1 MNSRKLALIL
11 IGLMLIPISQAF
23 GHGLGIDTTTSLN
36 YEERKILVSV
46 EMLPFYFDESE
57 NKKIRIYAFDKKTE
71 ENISNATFLIDI
83 YKNNKL
89 ILHDSFFAPDGELII
104 DVKEYDYLEPYFK
117 SGGLY
122 HYEIDITSIDEVD
135 NVTDSLSGY
144 IADVSVVDTTYHEFK
159 NSENIDVEFRHKSYY
174 DEISNF
180 VYEPLEKIITFEMP
194 FNWETKN
201 ISHLQVIHEEIFFP
215 KNFTEMISPSYKAQ
229 INGIDVFKS
238 NLQIDDYSDE
248 DGRIIHFILLQDHV
262 KFFKNTIKQQ
272 QAEHGIDTFP
282 DKIYFQLVPNDEL
295 IFPVSVLTVNGEYQI
310 DLSWVPKEI
319 MSNSETKFVYT
330 VRNGEN
336 LELEYNSN
344 FDFVVSKDGEQIH
357 RSAEQ
362 TRIGGGAIDF
372 VFPSD
377 GQYTIIFDKI
387 RNSES
392 FTSFTLIVGQ
402 PTEDKTSI
410 PDWIKNNAGWWA
422 EGQIDDSAFLQG
434 IQFLINEGI
443 MIIPSTETTQV
454 SESQEVP
461 SWIKNN
467 AGWWAEGQIDDNTFV
482 SGIQYLVKI
491 GIIIL
496 G

>member
-1 MNSRKLALIL
+1 
-11 IGLMLIPISQAF
+11 
-23 GHGLGIDTTTSLN
+23 
-36 YEERKILVSV
+36 
-46 EMLPFYFDESE
+46 
-57 NKKIRIYAFDKKTE
+57 
-71 ENISNATFLIDI
+71 
-83 YKNNKL
+83 
-89 ILHDSFFAPDGELII
+89 
-104 DVKEYDYLEPYFK
+104 
-117 SGGLY
+117 
-122 HYEIDITSIDEVD
+122 
-135 NVTDSLSGY
+135 
-144 IADVSVVDTTYHEFK
+144 
-159 NSENIDVEFRHKSYY
+159 
-174 DEISNF
+174 
-180 VYEPLEKIITFEMP
+180 MP

-262 KFFKNTIKQQ
+262 KFFKNTIKKQL
-272 QAEHGIDTFP
+272 AEHGIDTFP

-482 SGIQYLVKI
+482 SGIQYLVKV

>member
-1 MNSRKLALIL
+1 MC
-11 IGLMLIPISQAF
+11 
-23 GHGLGIDTTTSLN
+23 
-36 YEERKILVSV
+36 
-46 EMLPFYFDESE
+46 
-57 NKKIRIYAFDKKTE
+57 IRD
-71 ENISNATFLIDI
+71 
-83 YKNNKL
+83 
-89 ILHDSFFAPDGELII
+89 
-104 DVKEYDYLEPYFK
+104 
-117 SGGLY
+117 
-122 HYEIDITSIDEVD
+122 
-135 NVTDSLSGY
+135 
-144 IADVSVVDTTYHEFK
+144 
-159 NSENIDVEFRHKSYY
+159 R
-174 DEISNF
+174 
-180 VYEPLEKIITFEMP
+180 
-194 FNWETKN
+194 
-201 ISHLQVIHEEIFFP
+201 
-215 KNFTEMISPSYKAQ
+215 
-229 INGIDVFKS
+229 
-238 NLQIDDYSDE
+238 
-248 DGRIIHFILLQDHV
+248 
-262 KFFKNTIKQQ
+262 
-272 QAEHGIDTFP
+272 IDTFP
-282 DKIYFQLVPNDEL
+282 DKMYFQLVPNDEL

-319 MSNSETKFVYT
+319 MPNSETKFVYT
-330 VRNGEN
+330 VRNGET

-362 TRIGGGAIDF
+362 TRIGGGSVDF

-402 PTEDKTSI
+402 TTETKTSI

-443 MIIPSTETTQV
+443 MVIPSTETTQF

-482 SGIQYLVKI
+482 SGIQYLVKV

>member
-1 MNSRKLALIL
+1 
-11 IGLMLIPISQAF
+11 
-23 GHGLGIDTTTSLN
+23 
-36 YEERKILVSV
+36 
-46 EMLPFYFDESE
+46 
-57 NKKIRIYAFDKKTE
+57 
-71 ENISNATFLIDI
+71 
-83 YKNNKL
+83 
-89 ILHDSFFAPDGELII
+89 
-104 DVKEYDYLEPYFK
+104 
-117 SGGLY
+117 
-122 HYEIDITSIDEVD
+122 
-135 NVTDSLSGY
+135 
-144 IADVSVVDTTYHEFK
+144 
-159 NSENIDVEFRHKSYY
+159 
-174 DEISNF
+174 
-180 VYEPLEKIITFEMP
+180 MP

-201 ISHLQVIHEEIFFP
+201 ISHLQVVHEEIFFP
-215 KNFTEMISPSYKAQ
+215 KNFTEMISPGYKAQ

-248 DGRIIHFILLQDHV
+248 DGRTIHFILLQDHV
-262 KFFKNTIKQQ
+262 KFFKNTIKKQL
-272 QAEHGIDTFP
+272 AERGIDTFP
-282 DKIYFQLVPNDEL
+282 DKMYFQLVPNDEL

-319 MSNSETKFVYT
+319 MPNSETKFVYT
-330 VRNGEN
+330 VRNGET

-362 TRIGGGAIDF
+362 TRIGGGSVDF

-402 PTEDKTSI
+402 TTETKTSI

-443 MIIPSTETTQV
+443 MVIPSTETTQF

-482 SGIQYLVKI
+482 SGIQYLVKV